1 MKQVDIT
8 PRAHD
13 DLADLKMYL
22 LMEFGETCAKRVL
35 GAIYDDIEK
44 LAVFPEMGVNIL
56 AKHGIISDYLC
67 LVTHKNCVFYRI
79 EDEAIRVI
87 RVLDERRDYLR
98 VLFGLSTS
106 TAESE
111 EYWDDV

>member
-8 PRAHD
+8 PRAHE
-13 DLADLKMYL
+13 DLVDSKTYL
-22 LMEFGETCAKRVL
+22 LMEFGEICAQRVL

-44 LAVFPEMGVNIL
+44 LVVFPEMGVNIM

-79 EDEAIRVI
+79 EGEFIRVI

-98 VLFGLSTS
+98 VLFGISTS
-106 TAESE
+106 EEENE
-111 EYWDDV
+111 EYWDDI

>member
-8 PRAHD
+8 PRTHE
-13 DLADLKMYL
+13 DLSELKTYL

-35 GAIYDDIEK
+35 GAVCDDIEK
-44 LAVFPEMGVNIL
+44 LAVFSEMGVNIL
-56 AKHGIISDYLC
+56 AKHGIVSDYLC
-67 LVTHKNCVFYRI
+67 FVTHKNCVFYRV
-79 EDEAIRVI
+79 EGEFIRVI

-98 VLFGLSTS
+98 VLLGISTS
-106 TAESE
+106 AEENE